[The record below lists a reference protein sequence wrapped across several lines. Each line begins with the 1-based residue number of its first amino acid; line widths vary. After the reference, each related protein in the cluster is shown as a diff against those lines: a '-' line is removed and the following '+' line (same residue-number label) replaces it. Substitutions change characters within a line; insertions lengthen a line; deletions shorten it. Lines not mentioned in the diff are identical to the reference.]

1 MHISS
6 KLRLGALALAISTL
20 AASPSFAQ
28 ADVDAVAATVTPQN
42 GFWSNPNEPGG
53 RGLVLEAHGAGE
65 IFSSLLTYDDTN
77 RAVWYVI
84 QTRTVNGSEIGE
96 LQQFVGGQ
104 QINGLDREGIFLGSA
119 GLASYS
125 FDTPTSGTLTLPT
138 GAMPITRHNIVANG
152 VASGPAA
159 GAPAGGWWY
168 NLSESG
174 RGYFL
179 EAQGSTL
186 SFKGM
191 MYDDL
196 GQATWYS
203 AEGAMTTPTLFTGTL
218 TNTFGGQTMGGA
230 YRLPTQSTN
239 HGTITIQFTSA
250 TTATLTNPAGRQIP
264 IIRYTF

>member
-42 GFWSNPNEPGG
+42 GFWTNPSEPGG
-53 RGLVLEAHGAGE
+53 IGLVLEAHGVGE
-65 IFSSLLTYDDTN
+65 IFSSLMTYDSTN
-77 RAVWYVI
+77 RAIWYVI
-84 QTRTVNGSEIGE
+84 QTRTVNGTEIGE

-104 QINGLDREGIFLGSA
+104 SLNRTDREGIFLAYVGT
-119 GLASYS
+119 ASFS
-125 FDTPTSGTLTLPT
+125 FDTPTTGTLTLPT
-138 GAMPITRHNIVANG
+138 GAMPIARQNIIANG

-159 GAPAGGWWY
+159 GAPSAGWWY

-179 EAQGSTL
+179 EAQGSSL

-218 TNTFGGQTMGGA
+218 TNTFV
-230 YRLPTQSTN
+230 
-239 HGTITIQFTSA
+239 
-250 TTATLTNPAGRQIP
+250 
-264 IIRYTF
+264 